1 MSSPLSF
8 SNMNAYI
15 GLNSQRSEDPATFLF
30 SASRD
35 LTDFS
40 MSGSQPT
47 AQTPLIVGSAGS
59 DRHQRYHTAPAD
71 NSPLFHNGRPS
82 LPLSSAESTPG
93 APGLRRI
100 EERSMSLIVSS
111 PTDRIHSK
119 LFNSQFRPRSSTV
132 ADASGRRP
140 MNKRLLS
147 VNWEQNE
154 PSKDDS
160 EQAAEADARSG
171 AGLQSSDSPIA
182 SPTRPHTWRSI
193 AGATS
198 PRYCKVLGIPPKLLG
213 SMKGIELISLPL
225 TFLENYLVALHV
237 SRNASRR
244 PGRF

>member
-1 MSSPLSF
+1 
-8 SNMNAYI
+8 
-15 GLNSQRSEDPATFLF
+15 
-30 SASRD
+30 
-35 LTDFS
+35 
-40 MSGSQPT
+40 
-47 AQTPLIVGSAGS
+47 
-59 DRHQRYHTAPAD
+59 
-71 NSPLFHNGRPS
+71 
-82 LPLSSAESTPG
+82 
-93 APGLRRI
+93 
-100 EERSMSLIVSS
+100 
-111 PTDRIHSK
+111 
-119 LFNSQFRPRSSTV
+119 
-132 ADASGRRP
+132 

-182 SPTRPHTWRSI
+182 SPTQPHTWRSI